1 MYAVLCCFHHAL
13 LSKASGKA
21 RPDSGARELAFPC
34 CEWRHDELQLCG
46 KQRVEELCLFQS
58 TTALQVFL
66 TKNIIQMLVKNRL
79 LLIIS
84 VEVIEEH

>member
-13 LSKASGKA
+13 LSKASSKA

-34 CEWRHDELQLCG
+34 CEWRHEELQLCG
-46 KQRVEELCLFQS
+46 KQRVELCLFQS